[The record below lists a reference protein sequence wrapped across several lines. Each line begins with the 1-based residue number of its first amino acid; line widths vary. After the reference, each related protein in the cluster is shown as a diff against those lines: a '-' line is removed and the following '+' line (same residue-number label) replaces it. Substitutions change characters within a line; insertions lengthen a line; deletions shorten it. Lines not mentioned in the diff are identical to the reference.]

1 MANVALVKPGL
12 TVSGSHAGGS
22 LGEATQLGARIGTQK
37 LPGLTQGN
45 LRILQAKPTFEWR
58 QPLRLLSGTHA
69 VDLLYSLVST
79 AALAIFKFGQ
89 EEAAKRGL
97 LLVDTKYEF
106 GKDANGEIMLID
118 EIHTPDSSR
127 YWIADT
133 FEERLAAG
141 KEPENIDKE
150 FLRLWFRANCD
161 PYADE
166 VLSVAPKELVVE
178 LSKRYIYCVKPK
190 DFVVELS
197 KQYIYLY
204 EKITGELFQV
214 PSVDILSRSA
224 GAATEGISVMKALL
238 RAI

>member
-1 MANVALVKPGL
+1 MTMNTTMTIRMLMRNTMTLTMTKAEDHDLPVTPAEIVEQGL
-12 TVSGSHAGGS
+12 MSQEDWDS
-22 LGEATQLGARIGTQK
+22 
-37 LPGLTQGN
+37 
-45 LRILQAKPTFEWR
+45 
-58 QPLRLLSGTHA
+58 
-69 VDLLYSLVST
+69 VST

-166 VLSVAPKELVVE
+166 VLPVAPKELVVE
-178 LSKRYIYCVKPK
+178 LSKR
-190 DFVVELS
+190 
-197 KQYIYLY
+197 YIYLY

-214 PSVDILSRSA
+214 PSVDDPIAERMERNLK
-224 GAATEGISVMKALL
+224 EAL
-238 RAI
+238 